1 MLVSGVA
8 THIQSGGQRTV
19 KVSVRHER
27 GDFIAHAVTL
37 ISKELQDIR
46 VITERWTVTQRWT
59 LLLTRVLR
67 RWLGGKWLPGLPDDA
82 KLLLSG

>member
-1 MLVSGVA
+1 MLSILCGHWRYA
-8 THIQSGGQRTV
+8 HINAV
-19 KVSVRHER
+19 R
-27 GDFIAHAVTL
+27 GDGIN

-46 VITERWTVTQRWT
+46 VITERWSVIQHWT

-67 RWLGGKWLPGLPDDA
+67 RRLGGKWLPDLPDDA